1 MHTPWRRK
9 IYKFPYYLLKKLP
22 FFLKGLTL
30 LFIISIAATSVDTP
44 GITFAPK
51 ITVDAWTVQNEIS
64 PNLFGYSTS
73 SEFKY
78 DANLIKAVKQTKA
91 ESIRITDGFDPGARM
106 LLSVRDGDFK
116 ILAADDVPYQNNKEY
131 QIKAQVFGSNIKIFI
146 DENLV
151 FNIQNSDFSAGN
163 IGLLTSYNQNTY
175 FDNVKVENENGQI
188 LFSDSFDQKE
198 SSMWNNDNFPSWHN
212 LGQWYA
218 QDGKYRHSGKQDISI
233 KFAGP
238 KNWSNYTLTATIKS
252 QSSNPYDL
260 GFFGLVFRSQNV
272 LNSYRFIW
280 RSDIRQ
286 PFSSN
291 RPWGVEDFQGQI
303 NFAKQTGLS
312 PIVTVNM
319 RRDSPA
325 KAADLVYQLNTIQGL
340 NIKYWEL
347 GNEIY
352 AWGDGYLENKIYAKK
367 IKEFSKSM
375 KAKDPNIKVGATL
388 LIGFS
393 DWDIEVIKQA
403 APYID
408 FVIFHYYPYWVESGI
423 SDAHMLAE
431 GYAFS
436 KNYKTAFGQNAG
448 VVEQTYQLLK
458 TYAPSEANRIEFIVT
473 EFNTGDYNKGVSLI
487 YGLTVADILGAM
499 TEKGVKIGQLHKL
512 AAETDWQWGA
522 FTSDYRAKPTA
533 LVISLFTNHFGEKSL
548 PVALSNVPTFSIS
561 EKRNVPSIANVP
573 YLSAYSSKSADNK
586 KLYLAA
592 INKHGLADMRTN
604 LIIENAQVS
613 DQAKVYTL
621 SGPSLYANNN
631 TTNEVKITE
640 SQIKV
645 SENFNYTFPAH
656 SVSILEFNLNRVFE
670 PKILIKK
677 ETVQKTQTKKKE
689 KARGGPPRKIKIPT
703 KIVAAAG
710 FGGNPHIKSFDAYGT
725 PSGFNKFAFSKFFR
739 GGVQVAFGD
748 VIGKKDKEIIAG
760 GGLGE
765 GRVKIFNL
773 SGKKKKQFSPYGT
786 SFRGGISVAVGNID
800 HDKKREIATVEASK
814 SLSPKVKIYK
824 IKKRKKLVSQFK
836 VLLKSQGANIALGD
850 VDGDKI
856 DEIIIGATKGSEPQV
871 EIFDKNGKIKFSFL
885 AFEKSYQEGVAV
897 AAGDVDNDG
906 KAEIAVSK
914 QKDDSLIKIY
924 RFSPFNLISQ
934 FRAFKNRGFG
944 ANIALG
950 NIKGNRKAEVLVSA
964 GKGGSP
970 QILAFNAFGK
980 KLPTNFFVFDKS
992 FYGGVNIAVAK

>member
-30 LFIISIAATSVDTP
+30 LFIIGVAATSVDTP

-78 DANLIKAVKQTKA
+78 DTNLVKAVKQTKA

-106 LLSVRDGDFK
+106 LVSVRDGDFK
-116 ILAADDVPYQNNKEY
+116 ILAADNTPYKSGQEY
-131 QIKAQVFGSNIKIFI
+131 QIKAQVSGSNIKIFI

-151 FNIQNSDFSAGN
+151 FNVQDADFSAGN
-163 IGLLTSYNQNTY
+163 IGLLTSYNQNAY
-175 FDNVKVENENGQI
+175 FDNVKVEDKNGQI

-198 SSMWNNDNFPSWHN
+198 SSMWNNDNFPNWHN
-212 LGQWYA
+212 LGQWHA

-238 KNWSNYTLTATIKS
+238 KNWSDYTLTATIKS

-260 GFFGLVFRSQNV
+260 GFIGLVFRSQNV

-303 NFAKQTGLS
+303 DFAKEAGLA

-352 AWGDGYLENKIYAKK
+352 AWGDGYLENKTYAQK

-375 KAKDPNIKVGATL
+375 KARDPNIKVGATL
-388 LIGFS
+388 LVGFS
-393 DWDIEVIKQA
+393 DWDVEVIKQA

-423 SDAHMLAE
+423 SDAHTLAE

-436 KNYKTAFGQNAG
+436 KNYKTAFGQGLG
-448 VVEQTYQLLK
+448 VVERTRSLLK
-458 TYAPSEANRIEFIVT
+458 TYAPAEADRIEFVVT
-473 EFNTGDYNKGVSLI
+473 EFNTGDYQKGVSLI
-487 YGLTVADILGAM
+487 YGLTVADLLGAM
-499 TEKGVKIGQLHKL
+499 TEQGVKIGQFHKL

-522 FTSDYRAKPTA
+522 FTSDFRPKPTA
-533 LVISLFTNHFGEKSL
+533 LAISLFTNNFGEKSL
-548 PVALSNVPTFSIS
+548 ITKVEAEPTFSVS

-573 YLSAYSSKSADNK
+573 YLSAYSSKSSDDK

-592 INKHGLADMRTN
+592 VNKHGLADMRTN
-604 LIIENAQVS
+604 LIIENAQIS

-621 SGPSLYANNN
+621 NGSSLYANNN

-645 SENFNYTFPAH
+645 SEDFNYTFPAH

-670 PKILIKK
+670 PKILVKK
-677 ETVQKTQTKKKE
+677 ETVKKTKTKKKE
-689 KARGGPPRKIKIPT
+689 KARGGPPKKIKIPT

-739 GGVQVAFGD
+739 GGVQIAFGN
-748 VIGKKDKEIIAG
+748 VIGKKKKEIIAG

-773 SGKKKKQFSPYGT
+773 SGKKKKQFAPYGT
-786 SFRGGISVAVGNID
+786 SFRGGVSVAVGNID
-800 HDKKREIATVEASK
+800 QDKKREIATVQANE
-814 SLSPKVKIYK
+814 SLSPEVKIYK
-824 IKKRKKLVSQFK
+824 IKKRKKLVLQFK
-836 VLLKSQGANIALGD
+836 VLSKSQGANIALGD

-856 DEIIIGATKGSEPQV
+856 DEIIVGAAKGSGPRV
-871 EIFDKNGKIKFSFL
+871 EIFDKNGKIGFSFL
-885 AFEKSYQEGVAV
+885 AFEESYQGGVAV
-897 AAGDVDNDG
+897 AAGDVDGDG
-906 KAEIAVSK
+906 KEEIAVSK
-914 QKDDSLIKIY
+914 QKNDPLIKIY
-924 RFSPFNLISQ
+924 RLSPFSLISQ
-934 FRAFKNRGFG
+934 FRTFENRGFG

-950 NIKGNRKAEVLVSA
+950 NIKGNKKAEIIAAADL
-964 GKGGSP
+964 GGSP

-980 KLPTNFFVFDKS
+980 KLPTNFFAFDQS
-992 FYGGVNIAVAK
+992 FYGGLNIAVAK